1 MSVNSL
7 PKTVTRTT
15 NCIAGNDVKS
25 ASDDDDVSR
34 TSRDGDVINTHDEDV
49 RGVDDDD
56 AKTLTTTTTTTTT
69 IVIMTTTS
77 TVNTGVAASR
87 LRFGI

>member
-1 MSVNSL
+1 VNSL

-25 ASDDDDVSR
+25 ASDDDVSR

-56 AKTLTTTTTTTTT
+56 AKTLTTTTTTTT

-77 TVNTGVAASR
+77 TVNTGVKASR

>member
-1 MSVNSL
+1 MNSL

-25 ASDDDDVSR
+25 ASDDDVSR
-34 TSRDGDVINTHDEDV
+34 MSRDGDVINTHDEDV
-49 RGVDDDD
+49 REVDDDD
-56 AKTLTTTTTTTTT
+56 AKTLTTTTTTT

-77 TVNTGVAASR
+77 TVNTGVKASR